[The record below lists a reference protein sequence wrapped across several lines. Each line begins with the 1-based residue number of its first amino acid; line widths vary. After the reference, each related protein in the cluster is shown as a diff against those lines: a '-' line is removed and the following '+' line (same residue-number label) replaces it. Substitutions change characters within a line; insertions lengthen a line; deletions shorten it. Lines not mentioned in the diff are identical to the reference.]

1 MKLAREEIVH
11 LKGKDI
17 KYFWVLLGFLLEKQ
31 VNLDFSI
38 ICLTSRKKKD
48 QIKIIQL
55 SAFKPD
61 SSH

>member
-38 ICLTSRKKKD
+38 ICLT
-48 QIKIIQL
+48 
-55 SAFKPD
+55 
-61 SSH
+61 

>member
-11 LKGKDI
+11 LKRKDI

-38 ICLTSRKKKD
+38 ICLTWKKK
-48 QIKIIQL
+48 KR
-55 SAFKPD
+55 SN
-61 SSH
+61 